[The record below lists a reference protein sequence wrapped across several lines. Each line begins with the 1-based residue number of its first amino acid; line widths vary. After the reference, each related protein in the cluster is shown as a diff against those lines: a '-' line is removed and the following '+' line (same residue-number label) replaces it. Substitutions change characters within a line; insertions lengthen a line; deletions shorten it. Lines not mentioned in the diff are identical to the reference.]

1 MTQPKGPLSIGR
13 YENKWENGRNQER
26 GGNTLPSCWKIF
38 QPKYYFL
45 PLPPLSD
52 CQSENLS
59 IWNKLEK
66 NLSLSIGIKVSKF
79 GRRVY
84 IRVCI
89 YVCSWRQRPNTSKI
103 INARPGQIKYSRSDK
118 IKREKPRDKIKT
130 SAATVS

>member
-1 MTQPKGPLSIGR
+1 METHFPPVGKFSNRNIISSLSPPFLTV
-13 YENKWENGRNQER
+13 N
-26 GGNTLPSCWKIF
+26 LKIYQF
-38 QPKYYFL
+38 GISL
-45 PLPPLSD
+45 
-52 CQSENLS
+52 E
-59 IWNKLEK
+59 EK

>member
-1 MTQPKGPLSIGR
+1 MAETRREVETRFPPVGKFSNRNIISSLSPPFLTV
-13 YENKWENGRNQER
+13 N
-26 GGNTLPSCWKIF
+26 LKIYQF
-38 QPKYYFL
+38 GISL
-45 PLPPLSD
+45 
-52 CQSENLS
+52 E
-59 IWNKLEK
+59 EK

-79 GRRVY
+79 ERRVY